1 MQLIKN
7 KKEKKWKLHLSI
19 DNLEKTLI
27 KNS

>member
-7 KKEKKWKLHLSI
+7 KKEKKRKLHLTI
-19 DNLEKTLI
+19 DNLEKILS